1 MASGDMKSGQY
12 PGHDENTAPATVD
25 SKTFISPATYVPLAD
40 TATSVNSKRPE
51 GVKSK

>member
-1 MASGDMKSGQY
+1 MAETY
-12 PGHDENTAPATVD
+12 PGHDENTAPKTVD
-25 SKTFISPATYVPLAD
+25 GKPFIAPGTYVPLAD